1 MKKSKGL
8 TIKIILLIIFLFAFL
23 MHNVCFAEQRGQT
36 PHTSLWETEG
46 LSEEAHSSHG
56 GGGREN
62 VHPQQQEENQN
73 KQSSK
78 VTTSNLKPDELTESE
93 YKEVFDMTT
102 TIMTTITVI
111 GIVVSIIMVMALGI
125 KYMVGSIEERA
136 EYKRTMIPMLVGAIL
151 IFASSTLV
159 SIIYSL
165 AQNLNN
171 V

>member
-1 MKKSKGL
+1 MKKSKSL

-36 PHTSLWETEG
+36 PHTSVWETEG
-46 LSEEAHSSHG
+46 VSEQVHSSTG
-56 GGGREN
+56 GTS
-62 VHPQQQEENQN
+62 QQQEENQN

-78 VTTSNLKPDELTESE
+78 VTTSNLKPDALTESD
-93 YKEVFDMTT
+93 YKEVFDMTK

-125 KYMVGSIEERA
+125 KYMVESIEERA
-136 EYKRTMIPMLVGAIL
+136 EYKRTMLPMLVGAIL

-171 V
+171 